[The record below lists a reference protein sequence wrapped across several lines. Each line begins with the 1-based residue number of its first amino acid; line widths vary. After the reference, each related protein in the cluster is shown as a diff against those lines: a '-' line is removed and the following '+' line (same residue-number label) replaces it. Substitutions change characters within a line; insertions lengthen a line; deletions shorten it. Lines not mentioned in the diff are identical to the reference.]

1 MINKLEK
8 RIMITGGSG
17 FIGSALIRH
26 LMKNPNYTLLN
37 YDKLT
42 YSSNNISLSQ
52 FEGNKKYHFICGDI
66 LNSSLF
72 SEALEN
78 FKPNVIMNL
87 AAETHVDRSIE
98 DPSIFVQSNIVG
110 TSIILERSLD
120 YWNKLLY
127 SEKESFR
134 LHHISTDEVF
144 GSLKSNSFFNERSN
158 YNPSSPYSASKAAA
172 DHLVRSW
179 HKTYGLPILLT
190 NCSNNYGPYQFPEKL
205 IPLIIMNAVS
215 GKELPIYGNGQ
226 QERDWLFVDDHA
238 KALHKVVTHGKIGET
253 YNIGGNNVKSNLEVV
268 KAICDNLDII
278 YKKKL
283 KKQNKYSDLIK
294 FVVDRPGHDIRYAID
309 ATKIKN
315 ELGWQPQETFETGI
329 KKTLLW
335 YLDNMKWCKAISSKG
350 NYNGERLGLMKKNN

>member
-1 MINKLEK
+1 MVKKSDK
-8 RIMITGGSG
+8 RIVITGGSG

-26 LMKNPNYTLLN
+26 LMKNTNYTLLN

-42 YSSNNISLSQ
+42 YSSNNISLSE
-52 FEGNKKYHFICGDI
+52 FEGKKRYHFICGDI

-72 SEALEN
+72 SEALEH
-78 FKPNVIMNL
+78 FKPNIIMNL

-98 DPSIFVQSNIVG
+98 EPSVFIKSNILG
-110 TSIILERSLD
+110 TSIILERSLN
-120 YWNKLLY
+120 YWKKLLPA
-127 SEKESFR
+127 EKKIFR
-134 LHHISTDEVF
+134 FHHISTDEVF
-144 GSLKSNSFFNERSN
+144 GSLNFNSFFNEDSK

-190 NCSNNYGPYQFPEKL
+190 NCLNNYGPYQFPEKL
-205 IPLIIMNAVS
+205 IPLIIMNAVN

-268 KAICDNLDII
+268 TQICNNLDEI
-278 YKKKL
+278 YKNKL
-283 KKQNKYSDLIK
+283 KKQKSYLDLIK

-309 ATKIKN
+309 ANKIKN
-315 ELGWQPQETFETGI
+315 DLGWQPQETFETGI

-335 YLDNMKWCKAISSKG
+335 YLDNMQWCKAITSKG
-350 NYNGERLGLMKKNN
+350 NYNGERLGLIKK